1 MRDVYSRRMFR
12 AGGSVAPLGSNE
24 FIVGG
29 IRYQLS
35 DDKLA
40 ELRQGI
46 GSDMSIFPII
56 NAPGA
61 QFGSEVE
68 QALREY
74 SRLREPFQL
83 SEKFGE
89 GFESRG
95 EAFSDQDSV
104 RPDSVLSAV
113 QELARRGGSL
123 AREYLID
130 PVIGFGGELFYGGG
144 GEKGRKAALED
155 ISSILG
161 RPVTEQELALAKAQ
175 NLIGAEVASDVT
187 FTPAAQQMLESQ
199 DFQRELDDLV
209 GELNQAEQE
218 TAEETKDDASETAGE
233 KGDAGGVKG
242 DAGVEGTNEMSEEE
256 KVAAALATLEAQL
269 EAQRKAQ
276 RQAARKKGI
285 GRVTKALSDFYEPGM
300 TRAEAMLNLGKKL
313 GEATD
318 EEEAAQL
325 EKELKRLENDPFD
338 ISEFQENSVKYTQE
352 QKKLQES
359 KNTLFWLDDAK
370 KIIKDYDVTGL
381 GPLAGEWYYKYI
393 RAPLD
398 PNAKQDPKSKLI
410 TLLEDIANSEVKSL
424 LGESGRTISN
434 LDRQIARTLIGEIRG
449 LAGVV
454 QSEEKLL
461 SIINK
466 RVIEITQ
473 RQQEAEQNLKTYGV
487 YFNSL
492 GVSAPDV
499 NYVQPGGTGAD
510 ISAEEA
516 EEILNKRKGAG

>member
-1 MRDVYSRRMFR
+1 MRDVYSRRMFQ
-12 AGGSVAPLGSNE
+12 AGGSVAPLGPNE
-24 FIVGG
+24 YIIGG

-46 GSDMSIFPII
+46 GSDTSIFPII

-89 GFESRG
+89 GFK
-95 EAFSDQDSV
+95 
-104 RPDSVLSAV
+104 PDSVLSAV
-113 QELARRGGSL
+113 QELARKGGKF
-123 AREYLID
+123 AREYVID
-130 PVIGFGGELFYGGG
+130 PVVGFGAEFFYDGG
-144 GEKGRKAALED
+144 GEKGRKSALED
-155 ISSILG
+155 LSSILG
-161 RPVTEQELALAKAQ
+161 RVPTEEELAIIKAEG
-175 NLIGAEVASDVT
+175 LIDSERVGAISDVT
-187 FTPAAQQMLESQ
+187 FTPAAQQMLPAAQQILESR

-256 KVAAALATLEAQL
+256 KVAAALATLETQL
-269 EAQRKAQ
+269 EAKRKAQ

-325 EKELKRLENDPFD
+325 EKELKRLEDDPFD

-359 KNTLFWLDDAK
+359 KNTLFWLDSAK

-449 LAGVV
+449 LAGAVM
-454 QSEEKLL
+454 SEEKLL

-466 RVIEITQ
+466 RVTEITQ

-516 EEILNKRKGAG
+516 EDILNKRKGAG